1 MVLSSHVNHPG
12 DKTAIA
18 TEIQTAVNQFN
29 VLDQVPMGNCV
40 LRSDLVV
47 LYWNRCLENWTHL
60 SKQQIL
66 GQKITDHFPHLN
78 HAKYTTRL
86 QQIFAGGPPT
96 VFSSQLHVHLIPAP
110 LADGSFRIQ
119 HTTVTAVPSEK
130 DGEYYALLSI
140 QDVTE
145 LTQQVHN
152 YRTMRDR
159 AIAEIQERLRTEKE
173 LADYRNHLEELVAE
187 RTTALQTANEQLSV
201 SQANYRSIFENA
213 VEGIFQR
220 TPDGIYISVNPAFA
234 QILGYASPS
243 HFLRSLKNIEKQLY
257 VNPNDHRRLTQLIQ
271 QNKAVSK
278 FETQVYR
285 QDGRKIWIRKNA
297 RAVTDPS
304 GTILYYEGSI
314 EDITESKLAEERL
327 RESEE
332 RFRLLADTAPVLIW
346 LAGTD
351 NQCYFF
357 NKTWLEF
364 TGRTLVQEMGHGW
377 TEGVHPDDYHYCI
390 ETYLNAFKAQKK
402 FRIEYRLRRHD
413 GKYRWILD
421 AGVPRFT
428 SNGHFAG
435 YTGSCIDITDRK
447 QVEER
452 LRESEENYRSVI
464 ESVKEV
470 IFQTDATGVWT
481 FLNPAWTEIT
491 GFTLGD
497 SIGTNFLE
505 YIHPDDRQRN
515 VDLFQPLLERK
526 KDYCQHEVRY
536 LTKDGGYRWIEVH
549 AQLTFAP
556 DNTITGT
563 SGTLRDITHYKWAD
577 AQLKASEQ
585 KLRQVVDL
593 VPHLI
598 FAKNKDGQ
606 FILVNQAV
614 ADAYGTTVEALL
626 DRAETEVAPSV
637 DDAHQYRKADLHV
650 INSGETLYIP
660 EETITNAKGETRI
673 LQTTKIPFCVA
684 DSDVPAVLGVSID
697 ISDRKQAEIALQQQL
712 MRTVLLKQITQEIRR
727 SLNTKEIFQTT
738 ASQIGQTFGVN
749 RCVIHTYLDEPTPA
763 IPFVAEYLEKG
774 YESILELNVP
784 IRANPHVQQLLKQD
798 KAISSPDVYADPLLL
813 GCTRL
818 CCQIG
823 LKSMLA
829 IRTSYQGEP
838 NGVIALHQCDSYRHW
853 SSHEIELL
861 EAVADQVGIAI
872 AQAHLLEQET
882 RQRQQLTEQN
892 VALKKARQTAE
903 AATQA
908 KSEFLATMSHEIRTP
923 MNAVIGM
930 TGLLLDTELTSDQR
944 YFAETIRNSGDAL
957 LTIINDI
964 LDFSKIESGKMEL
977 EEQPFQLRTCI
988 EEALDLLTTKAAEK
1002 NLELAYLID
1011 SQIPNWIA
1019 GDVTRLRQIL
1029 VNLIS
1034 NAVKFTPTGEVL
1046 VSVTAQI
1053 LADEGYSRDIPVER
1067 LFPVERLENEGGF
1080 NHIRMTTHANCE
1092 THTDKFTNQQS
1103 TINNQQTRYQLQFAV
1118 KDTGIGIPPD
1128 RIHRLFKSFSQ
1139 VDSSTSRQYGG
1150 TGLGLAICTRLCEMM
1165 GGQMWVESGGSVAGN
1180 LPAGWIATDSGEESS
1195 GGSTFYFTILSESI
1209 PDSAVVEQ
1217 QICDTHLAGKRL
1229 LIVDDNTTNC
1239 QVLIRQAQSWGM
1251 MAQATESGQEAL
1263 AWLSQGQQ
1271 YDIAILDMQM
1281 PGMDGITLG
1290 EQIRQQFKDK
1300 EFPLL
1305 ILSSMGKPEIAS
1317 GVVEANFAAFL
1328 SKPIKQSQ
1336 LYNVLTQIL
1345 SGQPTKIK
1353 RSPVG
1358 SPSLDPTLAQRIPL
1372 RILVAEDNKVNQQLA
1387 LQLLQRMGYRAD
1399 VAGNGLEAIEALRR
1413 QPYDVVF
1420 MDVQMPEM
1428 DGLDAT
1434 RHICHQ
1440 WLPTNR
1446 PRIIAMTANA
1456 MQGDREKCLD
1466 VGMNDY
1472 ISKPIRVNELVR
1484 VLSQSQPTEEP
1495 PEPAPQTESALDSQV
1510 LQTFHE
1516 MMGESAT
1523 EMLHQ
1528 LIDIYLEDTPTMLE
1542 TLKIALQENN
1552 LVSLQRTAHTLK
1564 SSSAALG
1571 AIKLSQLCQD
1581 LENVSKSQMMT
1592 SVYELV
1598 AQIESEY
1605 QRVKQEVI
1613 SHKL

>member
-1 MVLSSHVNHPG
+1 MVLSSQVNHPG

-18 TEIQTAVNQFN
+18 TEIQTAAHQFN

-78 HAKYTTRL
+78 HPKYTTRL
-86 QQIFAGGPPT
+86 QQIFTGGPPT
-96 VFSSQLHVHLIPAP
+96 VFSSQLHIHLIPAP
-110 LADGSFRIQ
+110 LADGSLRIQ

-159 AIAEIQERLRTEKE
+159 AIAEIKERLSTEKE

-187 RTTALQTANEQLSV
+187 RTAALQTANEQLSV
-201 SQANYRSIFENA
+201 SQANYRSIFEKA

-243 HFLRSLKNIEKQLY
+243 HFLQSLKNIEQQFY
-257 VNPNDHRRLTQLIQ
+257 VNPDDHRRLTQLIQ
-271 QNKAVSK
+271 NNKAISK

-285 QDGRKIWIRKNA
+285 QNGRKIWIRKNA
-297 RAVTDPS
+297 RAVTDLS

-351 NQCYFF
+351 SHCYFF

-364 TGRTLVQEMGHGW
+364 TGRTLDQEMGDGW
-377 TEGVHPDDYHYCI
+377 TDGVHPDDYKYCR
-390 ETYLNAFKAQKK
+390 ETYLNAFKAQKR
-402 FRIEYRLRRHD
+402 FRMEYRLRRYD

-421 AGVPRFT
+421 TGVPRFT
-428 SNGHFAG
+428 SNGYFAG

-491 GFTLGD
+491 GFTLGE
-497 SIGTNFLE
+497 SIGTNFLD

-515 VDLFQPLLERK
+515 VDLFQPLLELK

-549 AQLTFAP
+549 AQLTFAA

-577 AQLKASEQ
+577 SQLKTSEQ
-585 KLRQVVDL
+585 KLRKVIDL

-598 FAKNKDGQ
+598 FAKNKEGQ
-606 FILVNQAV
+606 FILVNKAV

-626 DRAETEVAPSV
+626 DQTEAEVAPSV

-660 EETITNAKGETRI
+660 EETITNAQGDTRI
-673 LQTTKIPFCVA
+673 LQTTKIPFFVA

-697 ISDRKQAEIALQQQL
+697 ITDRKQAEIALQQQL

-749 RCVIHTYLDEPTPA
+749 RCIIHTYLSEPMPA
-763 IPFVAEYLEKG
+763 IPFAAEYLEKG
-774 YESILELNVP
+774 YESILQLEVP

-838 NGVIALHQCDSYRHW
+838 NGIIGLHQCDSYRHW

-882 RQRQQLTEQN
+882 RQRQQLTAQN
-892 VALKKARQTAE
+892 VALEKARQTAE

-977 EEQPFQLRTCI
+977 EEQPFELRTCI

-1002 NLELAYLID
+1002 NLELAYLIEP
-1011 SQIPNWIA
+1011 QTPNWIA

-1053 LADEGYSRDIPVER
+1053 LADEDVETFHATS
-1067 LFPVERLENEGGF
+1067 LHPGGF
-1080 NHIRMTTHANCE
+1080 GI
-1092 THTDKFTNQQS
+1092 
-1103 TINNQQTRYQLQFAV
+1103 RYQLQFAV

-1180 LPAGWIATDSGEESS
+1180 PPIGWIAENRGDESS
-1195 GGSTFYFTILSESI
+1195 GGSTFYFTIMSESI

-1217 QICDTHLAGKRL
+1217 PICDTHLAGKRL
-1229 LIVDDNTTNC
+1229 LIVDDNRTNC
-1239 QVLIRQAQSWGM
+1239 QILIRQAQSWGM
-1251 MAQATESGQEAL
+1251 LAQATESGQEAL

-1290 EQIRQQFKDK
+1290 EQIRHQFKDR

-1305 ILSSMGKPEIAS
+1305 ILSSMGKPDIAS

-1336 LYNVLTQIL
+1336 LYNLLTQIL

-1353 RSPVG
+1353 RSPAG
-1358 SPSLDPTLAQRIPL
+1358 SSSLDPTLAQRIPL

-1413 QPYDVVF
+1413 QRYDVVF

-1434 RHICHQ
+1434 RHICQQ

-1456 MQGDREKCLD
+1456 MEGDREKCLD

-1484 VLSQSQPTEEP
+1484 VLSPSQPTEEP
-1495 PEPAPQTESALDSQV
+1495 PKPTAQVESVLDPQV

-1523 EMLHQ
+1523 EMLSQ
-1528 LIDIYLEDTPTMLE
+1528 LIDIYLEDTPAMLE
-1542 TLKIALQENN
+1542 TLKISLQENN

-1571 AIKLSQLCQD
+1571 AIKFSQLCQD
-1581 LENVSKSQMMT
+1581 LENLSKSQVT
-1592 SVYELV
+1592 TGLCELV

-1605 QRVKQEVI
+1605 QRVKQDVI

>member
-18 TEIQTAVNQFN
+18 TEIQTAAHQFN

-47 LYWNRCLENWTHL
+47 LYWNRCLENWTHI

-78 HAKYTTRL
+78 HPKYTTRL
-86 QQIFAGGPPT
+86 QQIFTGGPPT

-110 LADGSFRIQ
+110 LADGSLRIQ
-119 HTTVTAVPSEK
+119 HTTVTAVSSEK

-159 AIAEIQERLRTEKE
+159 AIAEIQERLSTEKE

-187 RTTALQTANEQLSV
+187 RTAALQTANEQLSV
-201 SQANYRSIFENA
+201 SQANYRSIFEKA

-243 HFLRSLKNIEKQLY
+243 HFLQSLKNIEQQFY
-257 VNPNDHRRLTQLIQ
+257 VNPDDHRRLTKLIQ
-271 QNKAVSK
+271 KNKAVSK

-297 RAVTDPS
+297 RAVTDIS

-351 NQCYFF
+351 SHCYFF

-364 TGRTLVQEMGHGW
+364 TGRSLDQEMGDGW
-377 TEGVHPDDYHYCI
+377 TDGVHPDDYKYCR
-390 ETYLNAFKAQKK
+390 ETYLNAFKAQKR
-402 FRIEYRLRRHD
+402 FRMEYRLRRYD

-421 AGVPRFT
+421 TGVPRFT

-491 GFTLGD
+491 GFTLGE
-497 SIGTNFLE
+497 SIGTNFLD

-536 LTKDGGYRWIEVH
+536 LTKYGGYRWIEVH
-549 AQLTFAP
+549 AQLTFAA

-577 AQLKASEQ
+577 SQLKASEQ
-585 KLRQVVDL
+585 KLRKVIDL

-598 FAKNKDGQ
+598 FAKNKEGQ
-606 FILVNQAV
+606 FILVNKAV
-614 ADAYGTTVEALL
+614 ADTYGTTVEALL
-626 DRAETEVAPSV
+626 DQTEAAVAPSV
-637 DDAHQYRKADLHV
+637 EDAHQYRKADLHV

-660 EETITNAKGETRI
+660 EETITNAQGDTRI
-673 LQTTKIPFCVA
+673 LQTTKIPFFVA
-684 DSDVPAVLGVSID
+684 DSDVPVVLGVSID
-697 ISDRKQAEIALQQQL
+697 ITDRKQAEIALQQQL

-738 ASQIGQTFGVN
+738 ASQIGQAFGVN
-749 RCVIHTYLDEPTPA
+749 RCIIHTYLSEPMPA
-763 IPFVAEYLEKG
+763 IPFAAEYLEKG
-774 YESILELNVP
+774 YESILQLEVP

-813 GCTRL
+813 GCNRL

-838 NGVIALHQCDSYRHW
+838 NGIIGLHQCDSYRHW

-882 RQRQQLTEQN
+882 RQRQQLTAQN
-892 VALKKARQTAE
+892 VALEKARQTAE

-977 EEQPFQLRTCI
+977 EEQPFELRTCI

-1002 NLELAYLID
+1002 NLELAYLIEP
-1011 SQIPNWIA
+1011 QTPNWIA

-1053 LADEGYSRDIPVER
+1053 LADEDVET
-1067 LFPVERLENEGGF
+1067 LPATSLHPGGF
-1080 NHIRMTTHANCE
+1080 GTC
-1092 THTDKFTNQQS
+1092 
-1103 TINNQQTRYQLQFAV
+1103 YQLQFAV

-1150 TGLGLAICTRLCEMM
+1150 TGLGLAICTSLCEMM

-1180 LPAGWIATDSGEESS
+1180 PPRGWIAEDRGDESS
-1195 GGSTFYFTILSESI
+1195 GGSIFYFTILSESI

-1217 QICDTHLAGKRL
+1217 PICETHLAGKRL
-1229 LIVDDNTTNC
+1229 LIVDDNKTNC
-1239 QVLIRQAQSWGM
+1239 QILIRQAQSWGM
-1251 MAQATESGQEAL
+1251 LAQATESSQEAL
-1263 AWLSQGQQ
+1263 TWLSQGQQ

-1281 PGMDGITLG
+1281 PGIDGITLG
-1290 EQIRQQFKDK
+1290 EQIRHQFKDR

-1305 ILSSMGKPEIAS
+1305 ILSSMGKPDIAS

-1336 LYNVLTQIL
+1336 LYNLLTQIL

-1353 RSPVG
+1353 RSPAG
-1358 SPSLDPTLAQRIPL
+1358 SSSLDPTLAQRIPL

-1466 VGMNDY
+1466 VGMDDY

-1484 VLSQSQPTEEP
+1484 VLSPSQPTEEP
-1495 PEPAPQTESALDSQV
+1495 PKPTAQVESVLDPQV

-1523 EMLHQ
+1523 QMLSQ
-1528 LIDIYLEDTPTMLE
+1528 LIDIYLEDTPAMLE
-1542 TLKIALQENN
+1542 TLKISLQENN

-1571 AIKLSQLCQD
+1571 AIKFSQLCQD
-1581 LENVSKSQMMT
+1581 LENLSKSQLMT
-1592 SVYELV
+1592 GVYELV

-1613 SHKL
+1613 RYKL

>member
-1 MVLSSHVNHPG
+1 MVLSSHVNYPG
-12 DKTAIA
+12 NKTAIA
-18 TEIQTAVNQFN
+18 TEIETAAHQFN

-60 SKQQIL
+60 SKHQIL
-66 GQKITDHFPHLN
+66 GEKITDHFPHLN
-78 HAKYTTRL
+78 HPKYTTRL
-86 QQIFAGGPPT
+86 QQVFTGGPPT
-96 VFSSQLHVHLIPAP
+96 VFSSQLHIHLIPAP
-110 LADGSFRIQ
+110 LADGGLRIQ

-152 YRTMRDR
+152 YRTMKDR
-159 AIAEIQERLRTEKE
+159 AIAEIQERQRTEEE
-173 LADYRNHLEELVAE
+173 LADYRNHLEELVEE
-187 RTTALQTANEQLSV
+187 RTAALQTANEQLSV

-243 HFLRSLKNIEKQLY
+243 HFLQSLKNIEQQFY
-257 VNPNDHRRLTQLIQ
+257 VNPDDHRRLTQLIQ

-278 FETQVYR
+278 FETQVYC

-297 RAVTDPS
+297 RAVTDIS

-351 NQCYFF
+351 SNCYFF
-357 NKTWLEF
+357 NQTWLEF
-364 TGRTLVQEMGHGW
+364 TGRTLDQEIGDGW
-377 TEGVHPDDYHYCI
+377 TDGVHPDDYHYCI
-390 ETYLNAFKAQKK
+390 ETYSNAFKAQKR
-402 FRIEYRLRRHD
+402 FRREYRLRRHD
-413 GKYRWILD
+413 GNYRWILD
-421 AGVPRFT
+421 TGVPRFT
-428 SNGHFAG
+428 SNDYFAG

-491 GFTLGD
+491 GFTLGE

-549 AQLTFAP
+549 AQLTVAS

-577 AQLKASEQ
+577 IQLKASEQ
-585 KLRQVVDL
+585 KLRQVIDL
-593 VPHLI
+593 VPHFI
-598 FAKNKDGQ
+598 FAKNKKGQ
-606 FILVNQAV
+606 FILVNQSV
-614 ADAYGTTVEALL
+614 ADTYGTTVEALL
-626 DRAETEVAPSV
+626 DQPETEVAPSV
-637 DDAHQYRKADLHV
+637 DDAHQYREADLHV
-650 INSGETLYIP
+650 ITSGETLYIP

-673 LQTTKIPFCVA
+673 LQTTKIPFFVA

-697 ISDRKQAEIALQQQL
+697 ITDRKQAEIALQQQL

-738 ASQIGQTFGVN
+738 ATQIGQAFGVN
-749 RCVIHTYLDEPTPA
+749 RCVIHTYLTEPTPA
-763 IPFVAEYLEKG
+763 IPFVAEYLETG
-774 YESILELNVP
+774 YESILQLEVP
-784 IRANPHVQQLLKQD
+784 IQRNPHVQQLLKQD

-813 GCTRL
+813 GCTQI

-838 NGVIALHQCDSYRHW
+838 NGIIGLHQCDSYRHW

-872 AQAHLLEQET
+872 AQAHLWEQET

-892 VALKKARQTAE
+892 VALEKARQTAE

-930 TGLLLDTELTSDQR
+930 TGLLLDTDLTSDQR

-977 EEQPFQLRTCI
+977 EEQPFELRTCI

-1011 SQIPNWIA
+1011 SQTPNWIA

-1046 VSVTAQI
+1046 VSVTAHI
-1053 LADEGYSRDIPVER
+1053 LPDEDVET
-1067 LFPVERLENEGGF
+1067 LHATSLHPGGF
-1080 NHIRMTTHANCE
+1080 G
-1092 THTDKFTNQQS
+1092 
-1103 TINNQQTRYQLQFAV
+1103 TRYQLQFAV
-1118 KDTGIGIPPD
+1118 KDTGIGIPTD
-1128 RIHRLFKSFSQ
+1128 RINRLFKSFSQ

-1150 TGLGLAICTRLCEMM
+1150 TGLGLAICKRLCEMM

-1180 LPAGWIATDSGEESS
+1180 PPAGWIATDKSF

-1217 QICDTHLAGKRL
+1217 PICDTHLAGKRL

-1239 QVLIRQAQSWGM
+1239 QILIRQAQSWGM
-1251 MAQATESGQEAL
+1251 LSQATESGQEAL
-1263 AWLSQGQQ
+1263 AWLSQGEQ

-1290 EQIRQQFKDK
+1290 EQIRHQFKDK

-1336 LYNVLTQIL
+1336 LYNLLTQIL

-1353 RSPVG
+1353 RSPAG

-1399 VAGNGLEAIEALRR
+1399 VAGNGLEVIEALRR
-1413 QPYDVVF
+1413 QPYDVIF

-1434 RHICHQ
+1434 RHICQQ
-1440 WLPTNR
+1440 WLPANR

-1456 MQGDREKCLD
+1456 MQGDREKCLE
-1466 VGMNDY
+1466 VGMDDY

-1484 VLSQSQPTEEP
+1484 ALSQSQPTEEP
-1495 PEPAPQTESALDSQV
+1495 PEPTPQVESALDPQV
-1510 LQTFHE
+1510 LQTFHD

-1523 EMLHQ
+1523 EMLRQ
-1528 LIDIYLEDTPTMLE
+1528 LIDIYLEDTPAMLE

-1552 LVSLQRTAHTLK
+1552 LAALQHTAHTLK

-1571 AIKLSQLCQD
+1571 AIKFSQLCQD
-1581 LENVSKSQMMT
+1581 LENLSKSQVT
-1592 SVYELV
+1592 TGLCELV

-1605 QRVKQEVI
+1605 QRVKQEAMNY
-1613 SHKL
+1613 KLTKI